1 MYALWVRLKQQ
12 VLGLEHDDGET
23 VNIPNDHV
31 EYDEFDDEV
40 DGSGSVSNITSSSVM
55 ASMDETTFQIS
66 EEMVALP
73 SSDSSGDLNV
83 NSGMNQTNV
92 SGGGGS
98 VSLQVSRKSNIKWT
112 LCRTTPAALEIYKK
126 KKSEAAAISSNPTSG
141 INSAIN
147 LSESPKKQCTL
158 QKKETTTMISVT
170 VREGRYEVESCR
182 DVPYFEGS
190 NDPKHKLNIF
200 RSRVKRTGT
209 QEAVKLPVLFFC
221 HGGSWRRGD
230 RNHRWF
236 DTYSRLAMRV
246 CQDFPCIFV
255 VIGYRLAPAVKA
267 VPDQCEDVLTSF
279 QFCVDNIEKYG
290 GDPSNMVLFGHS
302 AGAHLISLCLLKYGM
317 NLKNLKEPQIKDGT
331 ENQRDL
337 LDRLLIE
344 KIKGVIC
351 VGAVFDVQYVADR
364 VMNLPRKLIVEP
376 AFGVAEN
383 YEECSP
389 IFYVEKERLFFTKH
403 IKDLKSVPSFFIS
416 NAENDLTL
424 FSFFSIVDQGEQ
436 FAEKMKQ
443 VYQDLSSENPL
454 WNSERPPQVKYR
466 RYGGHTNHFTIIGLG
481 ASMGN
486 PYEPLIEDII
496 EFSKQVLQGHKILE
510 QEKEIVTVEPLT
522 STSTLVVTN
531 TTTEIQKP
539 FLANPSE
546 NSTQESQSLSISE
559 GEQHHH
565 SIEQTQNTFTL

>member
-12 VLGLEHDDGET
+12 VLGLDHDDGET
-23 VNIPNDHV
+23 VNIPNDHI

-40 DGSGSVSNITSSSVM
+40 DGSSSSSSM
-55 ASMDETTFQIS
+55 MTTSMMDETTFQIS
-66 EEMVALP
+66 EEDLNNLP
-73 SSDSSGDLNV
+73 SSESNGDLEKV
-83 NSGMNQTNV
+83 NMNGTGNNTT
-92 SGGGGS
+92 
-98 VSLQVSRKSNIKWT
+98 LQGSRKIQWK
-112 LCRTTPAALEIYKK
+112 LCRTTPTALEIYKK
-126 KKSEAAAISSNPTSG
+126 KKSEAVAISSNPTSG
-141 INSAIN
+141 SSTQSN
-147 LSESPKKQCTL
+147 LSESPKKQCIL
-158 QKKETTTMISVT
+158 HKKETTTSMISVT
-170 VREGRYEVESCR
+170 VREGLYEVESCR

-209 QEAVKLPVLFFC
+209 QENAKLPVLFFC

-236 DTYSRLAMRV
+236 DTYSRLAMRI

-267 VPDQCEDVLTSF
+267 VPDQCEDVLSSF

-290 GDPSNMVLFGHS
+290 GDSSNMVLFGHS

-337 LDRLLIE
+337 LDRQLIE

-436 FAEKMKQ
+436 FAQKMKQ
-443 VYQDLSSENPL
+443 VYQDLSPENPL
-454 WNSERPPQVKYR
+454 WNSERPPQVKYK

-486 PYEPLIEDII
+486 AYEPLVEDII
-496 EFSKQVLQGHKILE
+496 EFSKQVFRGHKILE
-510 QEKEIVTVEPLT
+510 QESLKEQQLAEPLT
-522 STSTLVVTN
+522 STSTVVVTQ
-531 TTTEIQKP
+531 TTEVTEPIVI
-539 FLANPSE
+539 NSE
-546 NSTQESQSLSISE
+546 ISSTTQETPSQSISE
-559 GEQHHH
+559 GEFA
-565 SIEQTQNTFTL
+565 IEQTQNTFTL